1 MRRNLLL
8 TIALVLTFGLLQ
20 SVSFADCGSRECGKK
35 DCKHRPSECGKKDC
49 KDKPLDKKVL
59 KKLHMIFEHQEELGI
74 SDDQLAKI
82 KELKVALK
90 KDLIQKQADIDLVK
104 VDIRSALYEDEINL
118 NSVDKLIDQKYETK
132 KSKSKQVVSTLAQ
145 LKKILTKDQMDNL
158 KNLKRKGCPLKP
170 EGSHRGRSEGSHR
183 R

>member
-1 MRRNLLL
+1 MSRNILL
-8 TIALVLTFGLLQ
+8 TIAMVLTFGLIQ

-35 DCKHRPSECGKKDC
+35 DCKHRSSECGKKDC
-49 KDKPLDKKVL
+49 KDKPLGKKVL

-74 SDDQLAKI
+74 SDDQLAQI
-82 KELKVALK
+82 KELKIALK
-90 KDLIQKQADIDLVK
+90 KDLIKKEADIELVK

-118 NSVDKLIDQKYETK
+118 AAVNKLIDQKYETK
-132 KSKSKQVVSTLAQ
+132 TSKSKKVVSTLAE
-145 LKKILTKDQMDNL
+145 LKKILTKDQIDKL
-158 KNLKRKGCPLKP
+158 KDLKRKGCPLKP